1 MAAKKHVL
9 GLVDLD
15 RKVRRPTLIGMKF
28 LHQRPVGP
36 ADILRTGA
44 GLNAKDLISFL
55 FSHFAAASAPRPAS
69 RCRISLRVLTPLGRP
84 AIKIRCE

>member
-9 GLVDLD
+9 GLVDSG
-15 RKVRRPTLIGMKF
+15 RKIRRPSLVGMQF
-28 LHQRPVGP
+28 LHQRPVGT

-44 GLNAKDLISFL
+44 RLNAKDLISL
-55 FSHFAAASAPRPAS
+55 LLSHFAAASAPRPAS